1 MLNCHVEGVK
11 DGRPSERSR
20 HFLLVDEGYGEEEPL
35 GVVEGD
41 SSRGVGR
48 KRPTITTMLE
58 NTIDTIVSYRYR
70 GSYNPYCSG
79 I

>member
-1 MLNCHVEGVK
+1 MLNCHGEGVK

-41 SSRGVGR
+41 SSRGR
-48 KRPTITTMLE
+48 
-58 NTIDTIVSYRYR
+58 SYARR
-70 GSYNPYCSG
+70 S
-79 I
+79 